1 MKDKT
6 EAKIQQE
13 IFMWFNNEYCLKFH
27 NPRCCIFSVPNDSSS
42 KEETMRK
49 KATGLLSG
57 VSDLIV
63 LFPNLAVFCEVKTPK
78 GVQSDNQIEFQNHV
92 ESLGFEYILVRSLDE
107 FKTKLSTHNP
117 LSLIG

>member
-6 EAKIQQE
+6 ESRIQQE
-13 IFMWFNNEYCLKFH
+13 IVIFFNNEYCLKFH
-27 NPRCCIFSVPNDSSS
+27 NPRYCIFSVPNDSES

-63 LFPNLAVFCEVKTPK
+63 LFPNRAVFCEVKTPT
-78 GVQSDNQIEFQNHV
+78 GTQSETQKDFQKHV

-107 FKTKLSTHNP
+107 FKTK
-117 LSLIG
+117 IKI

>member
-13 IFMWFNNEYCLKFH
+13 IVIWFNNTYCLKFH
-27 NPRCCIFSVPNDSSS
+27 DPQYCIFSVPNDSES

-49 KATGLLSG
+49 KATGLKAG

-63 LFPNLAVFCEVKTPK
+63 LLPGKTLFIEVKTPT
-78 GVQSDNQIEFQNHV
+78 GTQSESQKEFQSHV
-92 ESLGFEYILVRSLDE
+92 ERLGFKYFLVRNLEE
-107 FKTKLSTHNP
+107 FQQIMFLN
-117 LSLIG
+117 I

>member
-6 EAKIQQE
+6 ESKIQQE
-13 IFMWFNNEYCLKFH
+13 IVIWFNNEYCLKFH
-27 NPRCCIFSVPNDSSS
+27 NPRYCIFSVPNDSES

-63 LFPNLAVFCEVKTPK
+63 LFPNRAVFCEVKTQT
-78 GVQSDNQIEFQNHV
+78 GTQSDTQKEFQTHV
-92 ESLGFEYILVRSLDE
+92 KNLGFEYILVRSLDE
-107 FKTKLSTHNP
+107 FKTKIKEL
-117 LSLIG
+117 L

>member
-6 EAKIQQE
+6 ESKIQQE
-13 IFMWFNNEYCLKFH
+13 IFMWFNNNFCLKFH
-27 NPRCCIFSVPNDSSS
+27 NPQYCIFSVPNDSES

-63 LFPNLAVFCEVKTPK
+63 LFPNRAVFCEVKTPI
-78 GVQSDNQIEFQNHV
+78 GTQSDTQKDFQKHV

-107 FKTKLSTHNP
+107 FETKLKSY
-117 LSLIG
+117 L

>member
-1 MKDKT
+1 MKEKT

-13 IFMWFNNEYCLKFH
+13 IFCWFNNEYCLKFH
-27 NPRCCIFSVPNDSSS
+27 NPRYCIFSVPNDSSS

-63 LFPNLAVFCEVKTPK
+63 LFPNRAIFCEVKTPT
-78 GVQSDNQIEFQNHV
+78 GTQSETQKDFQKHV

-107 FKTKLSTHNP
+107 FKTKMCLTT
-117 LSLIG
+117 